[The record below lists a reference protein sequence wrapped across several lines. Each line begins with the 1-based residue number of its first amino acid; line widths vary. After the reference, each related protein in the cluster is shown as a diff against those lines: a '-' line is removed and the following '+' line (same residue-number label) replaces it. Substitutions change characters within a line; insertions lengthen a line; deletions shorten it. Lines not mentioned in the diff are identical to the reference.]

1 MRKFLKMTPALKT
14 TNKLFYK
21 KWLYKITAYFD
32 SINYVKRCSY
42 DTLIKI
48 RNNVDAYPRFSLKDI
63 NEMIKLKTK
72 LESWDLGFQ
81 FQSRAEGNSISFFTN
96 DTKFINEVKSHFK
109 KSITEI
115 VEPESVD
122 TAKLLTDNVNIVI
135 CEKLPKNNQRYKVYL
150 NSKFPI
156 NADLAMNFYN
166 WSVKYSNKINIPYG
180 LKQNLSSNRNFVPYG
195 YYFYTSDDKILS
207 MALMFLGKHVQTTEK
222 FLLKSELNG

>member
-1 MRKFLKMTPALKT
+1 MIPTLKT

-21 KWLYKITAYFD
+21 KWLYKISA
-32 SINYVKRCSY
+32 SSENVNYVKRCTYTTLRSMIDYPSSY
-42 DTLIKI
+42 SRFTTDHVHNLIRVK
-48 RNNVDAYPRFSLKDI
+48 
-63 NEMIKLKTK
+63 MK
-72 LESWDLGFQ
+72 LESWKNTFE
-81 FQSRAEGNSISFFTN
+81 FHSRAEGSTISFFTN
-96 DTKFINEVKSHFK
+96 DYKFIVEVKSYFK

-122 TAKLLTDNVNIVI
+122 TAKLLTDNVNVVI

-150 NSKFPI
+150 NGKYSI

-166 WSVKYSNKINIPYG
+166 WAVKYDQKIDIPYG
-180 LKQNLSSNRNFVPYG
+180 LKNSLVSNRNFKPYG

>member
-1 MRKFLKMTPALKT
+1 MTPTLKT

-21 KWLYKITAYFD
+21 KWLYKITASFE
-32 SINYVKRCSY
+32 SVNYAKRCSY
-42 DTLIKI
+42 ITLRELANSSRIYSRLDPSRVNELI
-48 RNNVDAYPRFSLKDI
+48 QLK
-63 NEMIKLKTK
+63 MK
-72 LESWDLGFQ
+72 LENWKDTFD
-81 FQSRAEGNSISFFTN
+81 FYSRAEGNSISFFTN
-96 DTKFINEVKSHFK
+96 DYKFIVEIKSYFK

-150 NSKFPI
+150 NGKHSI

-166 WSVKYSNKINIPYG
+166 WAVKYDQKIDIPYG
-180 LKQNLSSNRNFVPYG
+180 LKNSLVSNRNFKPYG
-195 YYFYTSDDKILS
+195 YYFYISDDKILS